1 MCFFPRVKFSAS
13 LTPPSPPPRPI
24 RSVSEDKGKRKKKLE
39 YFSFVRTNVDE
50 KDTLFFGIQK
60 EKTKMLKV
68 CEYLFA
74 LKIFIRNVLIA

>member
-1 MCFFPRVKFSAS
+1 M
-13 LTPPSPPPRPI
+13 
-24 RSVSEDKGKRKKKLE
+24 
-39 YFSFVRTNVDE
+39 RTNVDE

-68 CEYLFA
+68 REYLFA

>member
-24 RSVSEDKGKRKKKLE
+24 RSVSEDKGKKKKLE

-50 KDTLFFGIQK
+50 KDTLFFCIQK

-68 CEYLFA
+68 REYLFA